1 MLDNNLRQE
10 IQSHAADL
18 IGPYVPSLRRQG
30 KNLMGRCPF
39 HAESTPSFSL
49 SPERGVFY
57 CFGCGVGGDTLTFL
71 MKLKGLTFPEALEEA
86 AHALG
91 LPLPQRN
98 GNGSSSGPLATAA
111 QTAAEIFQE
120 WLWGKE
126 GQKGREYLHKRG
138 ITEETARA
146 FGLGFHPDH
155 PTLLLTALTERG
167 IEPEAAH
174 TLGLLFRK
182 REKWIGGMRGRLI
195 FPICDS
201 QGKVRGFGARS
212 INAQPPKYI
221 NSPDSPFFHKGH
233 LLFGFPQAREAMRE
247 HKKALIV
254 EGYTDVLAL
263 HQAGLRYAVSPLS
276 TSVNR
281 FQLESLRPFA
291 DTLTILFDG
300 DQAGKRGIT
309 RVFFPTA
316 EAGISVQAAF
326 LPAGED
332 PDSYLRSHGRGA
344 LEETI
349 AHAQRLDTHILESLA
364 AGPDGEKAAR
374 EVLHLS
380 SYLNHP
386 IARVAFLQRAEKAL
400 DVPPGSLIEAAGI
413 GEEAR
418 RQLEKT
424 LCGLLLTVPEVQK
437 RLRSLSPLP
446 LRDPLLKSIA
456 ERTLRGE
463 KVSGRLLT
471 EAERLVQALGGF
483 STPHPPAR

>member
-1 MLDNNLRQE
+1 MLDTNLRQE
-10 IQSHAADL
+10 IRSRATDL
-18 IGPYVPSLRRQG
+18 ISPHIPSLKRQG
-30 KNLMGRCPF
+30 KNLVGLCPF
-39 HAESTPSFSL
+39 HQESTPSFSF

-57 CFGCGVGGDTLTFL
+57 CFGCGIGGDALTFL
-71 MKLKGLTFPEALEEA
+71 MKLRGFTFPEAVEEA
-86 AHALG
+86 AHTLG

-98 GNGSSSGPLATAA
+98 GNGSSGGPLASAA
-111 QTAAEIFQE
+111 QTAATVFEE

-126 GQKGREYLHKRG
+126 GQRGREYLHKRG
-138 ITEETARA
+138 VTEETAHT

-155 PTLLLTALTERG
+155 PTLLLTTFMERG
-167 IEPEAAH
+167 IKPEDAH
-174 TLGLLFRK
+174 VLGVLFRK
-182 REKWIGGMRGRLI
+182 GENWIGAMRGRLI
-195 FPICDS
+195 FPIRDG

-212 INAQPPKYI
+212 INGQNPKYI

-233 LLFGFPQAREAMRE
+233 LLFGFPQAREAMHE

-254 EGYTDVLAL
+254 EGYTDVLTL
-263 HQAGLRYAVSPLS
+263 YQAGLRYTVSPLS
-276 TSVNR
+276 TSVSR
-281 FQLESLRPFA
+281 SQLESLRPFA

-300 DQAGKRGIT
+300 DQAGKRAIT
-309 RVFFPTA
+309 RVFFPAA
-316 EAGISVQAAF
+316 EAGISVQVAL

-332 PDSYLRSHGRGA
+332 PDSYLRAHGREA

-349 AHAQRLDTHILESLA
+349 AHAQRLDTYVLEDLA
-364 AGPDGEKAAR
+364 AGPDREKAAR

-418 RQLEKT
+418 QQLEKT

-437 RLRSLSPLP
+437 RLRSLSSLP

-463 KVSGRLLT
+463 KVSGRLLV
-471 EAERLVQALGGF
+471 EAERLVQALGGI